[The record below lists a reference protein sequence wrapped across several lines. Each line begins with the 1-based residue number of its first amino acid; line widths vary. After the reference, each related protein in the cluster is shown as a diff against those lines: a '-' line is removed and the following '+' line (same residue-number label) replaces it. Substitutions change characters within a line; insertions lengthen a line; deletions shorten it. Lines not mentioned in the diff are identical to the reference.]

1 MRAFLRF
8 FFGIKKKSVSANNP
22 RTELSTVCS
31 LDLLSHGRTSEPPCG
46 YGRYSQALAGHR
58 AGAPLHRPSPPSP
71 PGKVGGCPP
80 PLAGRRS
87 SRGGSAGRRWGWR
100 RLCKPKPVLLM
111 TPATQA
117 SSLSLAPA
125 CGTMYLKKNIRTSM
139 LRKLQNVTLE
149 VNKTSHDS
157 ENAHNQF

>member
-8 FFGIKKKSVSANNP
+8 FFGIKCKQSKDRTVHCVFAGPSVSWKDFGASLWVRAIQPGSGRAPCGRPSAPP
-22 RTELSTVCS
+22 RPAFPSRKGGGLPTPTGGAQEQQRRQR
-31 LDLLSHGRTSEPPCG
+31 RTSVGLEK
-46 YGRYSQALAGHR
+46 ALQTEA
-58 AGAPLHRPSPPSP
+58 
-71 PGKVGGCPP
+71 CP
-80 PLAGRRS
+80 ADDTCHSG
-87 SRGGSAGRRWGWR
+87 
-100 RLCKPKPVLLM
+100 
-111 TPATQA
+111 

>member
-8 FFGIKKKSVSANNP
+8 FFGIKCKQSKDRTVHCVFAGPSVSWKDFGA
-22 RTELSTVCS
+22 S
-31 LDLLSHGRTSEPPCG
+31 LWVRAIPPGSGRAPCG
-46 YGRYSQALAGHR
+46 R
-58 AGAPLHRPSPPSP
+58 PLHRPGPPSP

-87 SRGGSAGRRWGWR
+87 SRGSSAGRRWGWR